1 MKGRL
6 RKLKTLLCCL
16 TGALAVAAASVP
28 AVTSHAEE
36 IYPGVYTV
44 QVIPTYQN
52 PVTGVVEDV
61 GQNPGLGQMMVEAQV
76 QSVGCVE
83 IEDDGTIWLNM
94 RWNLESSNIY
104 AGFATSPSGEG
115 FQAVDYQVTNQV
127 EAGDYEFMGQTFAA
141 TVTDFRFQLQTLD
154 DIVRCSNYVDAMGR
168 EVVFFCYLQNLQE
181 GVSSSWSTI
190 QVPSMSEY
198 SERVNA
204 ISEEAAAATEAP
216 AATEAAQ
223 AETTAAATEAAGPTI
238 ASRTVAEVQKETKES
253 GETAQEIGNKSAD
266 ELLDGAKGI
275 DGAEE
280 ETKAVTTASS
290 GGVSTGTVVLAV
302 VIGVLVGGAAVAGV
316 LCGISRKKKK
326 QEDLFSDVDEK
337 DERK

>member
-6 RKLKTLLCCL
+6 RKLRNLLCCL
-16 TGALAVAAASVP
+16 TGALAVAAVSVP

-44 QVIPTYQN
+44 QVVPTYQN

-204 ISEEAAAATEAP
+204 ISEEAAAAEAP
-216 AATEAAQ
+216 AAAETEEP

-238 ASRTVAEVQKETKES
+238 ASRTAAEVQKETKES

-280 ETKAVTTASS
+280 TKAAATASS
-290 GGVSTGTVVLAV
+290 GGASMGTVVLAV